1 MPPLPA
7 KGKPMPDAGTKRGPA
22 SHELVQQL
30 FNAVFD
36 SSSVGVGVCD
46 SDLCIVVVNN
56 AWAAMDALAPEDH
69 KGKTVREVLD
79 VVACPVEAAMRQ
91 VLITGEPIFGLEV
104 IAKVPARRDVGRWIV
119 NLIPLK
125 DGDGNT
131 THVGNFTVE
140 TTPRTSFESFLV
152 ARGDTT
158 NHGPVSKPRGDP
170 GQNVMEQLSPREIEV
185 TRLLAQGKSNKEIAS
200 ILRISVKTVETHR
213 RRVMKNLNFHS
224 LAELAVYAVRNTLI

>member
-1 MPPLPA
+1 
-7 KGKPMPDAGTKRGPA
+7 MPDAGTKRGLA

-36 SSSVGVGVCD
+36 SSPVGVGVCD
-46 SDLCIVVVNN
+46 GDLRIVVVNN

-79 VVACPVEAAMRQ
+79 VVACPVEAAMRH
-91 VLITGEPIFGLEV
+91 VLITGEPIFGLQV
-104 IAKVPARRDVGRWIV
+104 VAKVPARRDVGRWIV

-125 DGDGNT
+125 DAAGNT
-131 THVGNFTVE
+131 THVGNVTVE

-158 NHGPVSKPRGDP
+158 NHGPVSRPGGDP
-170 GQNVMEQLSPREIEV
+170 RQNVTEQLSPREIEV
-185 TRLLAQGKSNKEIAS
+185 TRLLAQGKSNKEIAA

-224 LAELAVYAVRNTLI
+224 LAELAVYAVRKELI

>member
-1 MPPLPA
+1 MRLLLA
-7 KGKPMPDAGTKRGPA
+7 KGNSMPDAATKREPA

-30 FNAVFD
+30 FNAMFD
-36 SSSVGVGVCD
+36 SSPVGVGVCD
-46 SDLCIVVVNN
+46 GDLRIVVVNN
-56 AWAAMDALAPEDH
+56 AWAAMDGFAPEDQ

-91 VLITGEPIFGLEV
+91 VLITGEPIFGIEV
-104 IAKVPARRDVGRWIV
+104 VAKVPARREVGRWIV

-125 DGDGNT
+125 DGAGNT
-131 THVGNFTVE
+131 THVGNITVE

-158 NHGPVSKPRGDP
+158 NHGPGDL
-170 GQNVMEQLSPREIEV
+170 GQNVTGQLSPREIEV

-200 ILRISVKTVETHR
+200 ILRRSVKTVETHR

-224 LAELAVYAVRNTLI
+224 LAELAVYAVRNRII